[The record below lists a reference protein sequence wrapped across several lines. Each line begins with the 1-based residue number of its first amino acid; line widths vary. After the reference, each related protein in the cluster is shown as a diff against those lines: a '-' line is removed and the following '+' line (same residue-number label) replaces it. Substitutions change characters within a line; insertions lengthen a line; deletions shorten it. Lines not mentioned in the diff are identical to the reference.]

1 MSQDMNEKMG
11 GKMNEKMMMGEAVM
25 MCPSCH
31 EMKMGPM
38 SMKEM
43 MMKCDGCGGMMKEMK
58 MM

>member
-1 MSQDMNEKMG
+1 MTMNKMA
-11 GKMNEKMMMGEAVM
+11 MEECMM

-38 SMKEM
+38 SMKSM
-43 MMKCDGCGGMMKEMK
+43 MMKCDGCGGKMKEMK

>member
-1 MSQDMNEKMG
+1 MSMSQKTMDQ
-11 GKMNEKMMMGEAVM
+11 AVM

-38 SMKEM
+38 SMKTS
-43 MMKCDGCGGMMKEMK
+43 MMKCDGCGGQMKEMK